1 MQFKQIRGL
10 FIDSEI
16 GCFNHCDTESAN
28 ISNAIHTIKKLQ
40 LRISIQTKN
49 PKERERERE
58 KSGFFHATYV
68 DTFMWP
74 SILRAFRVHP
84 PGIPLS
90 KCIMLNEEI
99 KQIAPMYIISGLARW
114 YVPRYFAPYLLSE
127 QILID
132 FTKRFTR
139 CAYSILLK
147 TQKFT
152 EIVGISEMLS
162 LFSSSI
168 LRFFENSFALIGNFL
183 LRLTKE
189 NLMDF
194 VHSSSL
200 KVRDGIQRNV
210 LSDWSGLID
219 SKLNQ
224 RWQFD

>member
-49 PKERERERE
+49 PKERERE

-99 KQIAPMYIISGLARW
+99 KQIAPMYIISALARW

-139 CAYSILLK
+139 CAYSISLK
-147 TQKFT
+147 TLLQKLLEYLKCSRYFL
-152 EIVGISEMLS
+152 V
-162 LFSSSI
+162 LFWGF
-168 LRFFENSFALIGNFL
+168 LRTLLCWLETFFL
-183 LRLTKE
+183 
-189 NLMDF
+189 D
-194 VHSSSL
+194 
-200 KVRDGIQRNV
+200 
-210 LSDWSGLID
+210 
-219 SKLNQ
+219 
-224 RWQFD
+224 